1 MKLIIN
7 LIGIMTE
14 KKIKRKVKGYN
25 DRNISKGYERQT
37 EA

>member
-1 MKLIIN
+1 MVES
-7 LIGIMTE
+7 E
-14 KKIKRKVKGYN
+14 KEKVRKVKGYN